1 MKIFLNILIGLAII
15 VAILAVAA
23 LFIKKDYSVSREIT
37 INKPK
42 QEVFDYLK
50 MLKNQ
55 KQYNKW
61 WTMDPSTK
69 MDFKGTDGTPGFT
82 AYWDSEAKGVGKGEQ
97 EIKKITDGQRIDY
110 EIRFI
115 KPFEN
120 TAVSYITTDSIGPGK
135 TKVIWVFE
143 GKNKYPM
150 NLMNLF
156 MDKFLGGDLQTSI
169 ANLKN
174 TVEK

>member
-1 MKIFLNILIGLAII
+1 MKIFLNILLGIAVI
-15 VAILAVAA
+15 VAILLIVA

-61 WTMDPSTK
+61 WMMDPSTK
-69 MDFKGTDGTPGFT
+69 MDFKGTDGTVGFT

-97 EIKKITDGQRIDY
+97 EIKNITEGQRIDY
-110 EIRFI
+110 
-115 KPFEN
+115 
-120 TAVSYITTDSIGPGK
+120 
-135 TKVIWVFE
+135 
-143 GKNKYPM
+143 
-150 NLMNLF
+150 
-156 MDKFLGGDLQTSI
+156 DKLLGSDLQTSI
-169 ANLKN
+169 SNLKDV
-174 TVEK
+174 VEK